1 MAKENKP
8 LHDLGTPFFLFH
20 ESVLKNELQAL
31 ASACERYWDNYCVGY
46 SVKTNSLPPLLNY
59 FRHSGIS
66 AEVVSEDEYDL
77 ALRVGF
83 NPNRIICNG
92 PVKERSWI
100 YRLLRLK
107 SKLNIDSKRELL
119 YVSDYAEICDEEL
132 EVGLRVNLDL
142 EPDFPNEYDYGISG
156 SRFGFSAENGELA
169 DAIEVLRKSP
179 NIRLSGLHFHF
190 NTNTRSVRLYK
201 YIAEKFNEISVIH
214 NLTDLKYL
222 DIGGGYFGGITD
234 KPGWRDYMKAISSG
248 LRSTRFN
255 PSNLTLILEPGVSL
269 IAGSFSYFTKVV
281 DVKKT
286 LKQTFIVLNGSRI
299 HIDPLM
305 HKKSYFFSIIRNNTD
320 NTDNDDSGS
329 VSEQELVGFT
339 CMEKDRF
346 FVLKNFPPLIEG
358 DIIQFEKVGAYT
370 MTLSPLFISFFP
382 AVYVIKENG
391 NLDCIRQKWTV
402 DEFVQLSEIKFPEV

>member
-1 MAKENKP
+1 MINKDNP
-8 LHDLGTPFFLFH
+8 IHDLGTPFFLFH
-20 ESVLKNELQAL
+20 EPVLKNELQVL
-31 ASACERYWDNYCVGY
+31 ATTCEQYWDNYSIGY

-59 FRHSGIS
+59 FRNSGIT

-83 NPNRIICNG
+83 DPQRIICNG

-100 YRLLRLK
+100 FRLLRLK

-119 YVSDYAEICDEEL
+119 YVSEYARINEEVI
-132 EVGLRVNLDL
+132 EVGVRVNLDL
-142 EPDFPNEYDYGISG
+142 ESVFPGESDYGISG
-156 SRFGFSAENGELA
+156 SRFGFSAENGEFA
-169 DAIEVLRKSP
+169 DAVEVLRKNP

-190 NTNTRSVRLYK
+190 NTNTRSVQLYK
-201 YIAEKFNEISVIH
+201 YIAEKFNEIAFRH

-222 DIGGGYFGGITD
+222 DIGGGFFGGIAD
-234 KPGWRDYMKAISSG
+234 KPGWRDYLQGISFG

-286 LKQTFIVLNGSRI
+286 AKQTFVVLNGSRI

-320 NTDNDDSGS
+320 NECSGN
-329 VSEQELVGFT
+329 VCEQELVGFT

-346 FVLKNFPPLIEG
+346 FVLENYQPIVEG

-382 AVYVIKENG
+382 PVYVIKENG

-402 DEFVQLSEIKFPEV
+402 EEFVQLSQIKFPEV